1 MANVLVL
8 LSNLKLSLSARDMD
22 MEMEL
27 RLPRGAYDS
36 SSVI

>member
-27 RLPRGAYDS
+27 RLRRGAYDS